1 MASSFPSA
9 SVPMQ
14 SLRAV
19 VDGSDPTVTLTRPF
33 NIVDMVVQP
42 TASNSSGT
50 VKLQRS
56 TDAGSTY
63 SDVTDAVAA
72 ATSGTLGRAA
82 TVVAAQAAFASTNV
96 LKLLRANSAQA
107 ICYIYVQPTAISGNA

>member
-1 MASSFPSA
+1 MPSSFPA
-9 SVPMQ
+9 VSVPMQ

-33 NIVDMVVQP
+33 NIVDMCVQP
-42 TASNSSGT
+42 TASNGSGT

-56 TDAGSTY
+56 TDAGANY

-72 ATSGTLGRAA
+72 AVSGTKALAG
-82 TVVAAQAAFASTNV
+82 TIVAAQASFSSGNV

>member
-1 MASSFPSA
+1 MPSSFPAA
-9 SVPMQ
+9 SVPVQ
-14 SLRAV
+14 ALRAV

-33 NIVDMVVQP
+33 NLIDMLVQP
-42 TASNSSGT
+42 TASNASGT

-56 TDAGSTY
+56 TDSGSSY
-63 SDVTDAVAA
+63 SDVTDAIAA

-82 TVVAAQAAFASTNV
+82 TVVAAQAAASSGNV